1 MTRLR
6 AFSLIVTLFCLTT
19 MLSACTN
26 AVLFTTASIIG
37 IEMNTAENGQQSLK
51 FGYHRFEGVV
61 MPHTL
66 PDGGVPGEAYA
77 VRSIFQ
83 MDTGPFLL
91 PALQAD
97 VQRGVTITQV
107 FATGAAAT
115 AGNGNLKARF
125 KEIRDMFD
133 PTPAPGG

>member
-6 AFSLIVTLFCLTT
+6 TFSLIVTIICLTT

-66 PDGGVPGEAYA
+66 KGGGVRDQAYD
-77 VRSIFQ
+77 VRSIFE
-83 MDTGPFLL
+83 MDTGPFLQSWGSIVHTPHGL
-91 PALQAD
+91 MASESASA
-97 VQRGVTITQV
+97 
-107 FATGAAAT
+107 FAAFSRSFTT
-115 AGNGNLKARF
+115 KHV
-125 KEIRDMFD
+125 
-133 PTPAPGG
+133 